1 MSGYTVLDI
10 GLTVGDPP
18 DNKVCLQS
26 SPSDTEKKK
35 GDGRR
40 NTILSGSET

>member
-1 MSGYTVLDI
+1 MSGYAVLDI
-10 GLTVGDPP
+10 GLTVGDLS

-26 SPSDTEKKK
+26 SPSDTEKK

-40 NTILSGSET
+40 NAILSSSET

>member
-1 MSGYTVLDI
+1 MSGCSVLDI

-18 DNKVCLQS
+18 DNKVCLQI

-35 GDGRR
+35 VEE
-40 NTILSGSET
+40 ETQFYISAKHK